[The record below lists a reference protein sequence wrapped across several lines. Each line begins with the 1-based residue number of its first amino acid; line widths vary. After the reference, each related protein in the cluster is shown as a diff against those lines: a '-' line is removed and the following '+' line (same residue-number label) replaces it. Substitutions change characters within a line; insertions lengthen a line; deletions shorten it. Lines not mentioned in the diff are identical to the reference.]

1 MNARNFIFYHFC
13 ISSQKSTNNHGNFS
27 FRIPGRLFFSGCT
40 IATWCNFAPG
50 ASNPPR
56 SFCNL
61 ALRHDHPQYWT
72 SRLGVPDSF
81 VVWSMCS
88 ASFGDVWFVWRS
100 KGISKLVLS
109 CMIARIFA
117 LNMWMIWRLFF
128 TTREIPFFLGGW
140 ELDFRKLPH
149 VFSFHPFTG
158 SEQVYRTLKFVKT
171 RPKND

>member
-1 MNARNFIFYHFC
+1 MPAFYLLPFC

-40 IATWCNFAPG
+40 IAPWCNFAPG

-109 CMIARIFA
+109 CMIARIFE

-128 TTREIPFFLGGW
+128 TTGEIPLFFGG
-140 ELDFRKLPH
+140 
-149 VFSFHPFTG
+149 G
-158 SEQVYRTLKFVKT
+158 S
-171 RPKND
+171 